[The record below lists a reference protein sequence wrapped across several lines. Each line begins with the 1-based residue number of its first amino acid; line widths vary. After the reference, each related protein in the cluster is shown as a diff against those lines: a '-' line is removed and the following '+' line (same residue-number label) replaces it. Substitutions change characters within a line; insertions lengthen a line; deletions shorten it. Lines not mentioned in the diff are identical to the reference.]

1 MTMAERKFYKFPY
14 QISDLDHETNRE
26 VSKKFSDGLPSLVQ
40 VGEQKMLIPGKFRDE
55 AEKLYNFQVRKSDVF
70 IVGFPRSGTTLT
82 QELVWLLVHNLD
94 FAKAKAKNSLIDRVP
109 LLEARAVTTEKT
121 LALCDSCPGGPDS
134 LKNHISSIESLAQM
148 DTTATRIIKSHLQFS
163 FLPPNLV
170 STGCKVMY
178 IARNPKDVIVSMYHL
193 QRNSHGREF
202 VGSFEE
208 FFNYFL
214 SDLIFFT
221 PYWTHLREG
230 WERRS
235 RKNFRFLYYEEITRD
250 LRRFIVE
257 TADFLGKELTEE
269 EVQKL
274 YETLSFDQFKKYISE
289 TDKQLNSKENVNDD
303 FVRKGKVGD
312 YKNYF
317 DDEMNERA
325 DKWID
330 EHLKLTGVEFPFEF

>member
-1 MTMAERKFYKFPY
+1 
-14 QISDLDHETNRE
+14 
-26 VSKKFSDGLPSLVQ
+26 
-40 VGEQKMLIPGKFRDE
+40 
-55 AEKLYNFQVRKSDVF
+55 
-70 IVGFPRSGTTLT
+70 
-82 QELVWLLVHNLD
+82 
-94 FAKAKAKNSLIDRVP
+94 
-109 LLEARAVTTEKT
+109 
-121 LALCDSCPGGPDS
+121 
-134 LKNHISSIESLAQM
+134 
-148 DTTATRIIKSHLQFS
+148 
-163 FLPPNLV
+163 
-170 STGCKVMY
+170 
-178 IARNPKDVIVSMYHL
+178 
-193 QRNSHGREF
+193 
-202 VGSFEE
+202 
-208 FFNYFL
+208 
-214 SDLIFFT
+214 
-221 PYWTHLREG
+221 LREG

-235 RKNFRFLYYEEITRD
+235 RNNFRFLYYEEITRD